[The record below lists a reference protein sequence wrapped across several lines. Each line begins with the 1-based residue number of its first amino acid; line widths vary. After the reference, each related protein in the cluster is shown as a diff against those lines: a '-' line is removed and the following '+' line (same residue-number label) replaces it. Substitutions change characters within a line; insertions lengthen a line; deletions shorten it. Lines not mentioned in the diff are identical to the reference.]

1 MTLRDELRARD
12 NDYDSIIRCY
22 ESRVGGAWKHP
33 APRVATAHSLSV
45 VIPAHN
51 VGHAIKR
58 VLDALHRSVVAGP
71 VEVIVVDDASTDGFA
86 GLAREHPLR
95 PTVLS
100 LPERLG
106 SGAARNIGTLVA
118 GGDLILYLDGDMV
131 VPKDVLR
138 EHAARGDDGWVTLG
152 FRHNLGV
159 SDPRILTLDTATPV
173 APDLEEDHRVRWR
186 ARAGRH
192 PHTGLILDVPM
203 EGRPLDHTD
212 DLRQLGHGARYYD
225 WDLPR
230 MVVTAMMSVPRAA
243 VLDVGGFHSGFATT
257 WGAEDTYL
265 GATLIAVGLKVAPVR
280 TAVGFHLDPPD
291 AIDQWRRKAATW
303 QRNIDLY
310 WRLLDEPAPRGL
322 TRQFQRTWTPFA
334 HAARRSAS
342 RA

>member
-1 MTLRDELRARD
+1 MTLRDELQALE
-12 NDYDSIIRCY
+12 NDYDPIIRAY
-22 ESRVGGAWKHP
+22 ECRTRRAWKHP
-33 APRVATAHSLSV
+33 VPRVAATRSLSV

-58 VLDALHRSVVAGP
+58 VLDAVQRSAIAGP
-71 VEVIVVDDASTDGFA
+71 CEVIVIDDASTDSSA
-86 GLAREHPLR
+86 RLARNHPLR

-100 LPERLG
+100 LPQRLG

-131 VPKDVLR
+131 VPSHVLR
-138 EHAARGDDGWVTLG
+138 EHAARGDDGWITLG
-152 FRHNLGV
+152 FRHNLSSG
-159 SDPRILTLDTATPV
+159 DPRVLALDTVALA

-192 PHTGLILDVPM
+192 PHTGLVLDVPM

-212 DLRQLGHGARYYD
+212 DLRGLGHGVRYYD

-243 VLDVGGFHSGFATT
+243 VLDIGGFHPGFATT
-257 WGAEDTYL
+257 WGVEDTHL
-265 GATLIAVGLKVAPVR
+265 GATLIAAGLKVAPIR
-280 TAVGFHLDPPD
+280 TTVGFHLDPPD
-291 AIDQWRRKAATW
+291 AIAQWRRKAATW

-310 WRLLDEPAPRGL
+310 WRLLDEPVPRGL
-322 TRQFQRTWTPFA
+322 THHFQRTWAPLA
-334 HAARRSAS
+334 SAAMLS
-342 RA
+342 